1 MSLITSL
8 APTYA
13 IGSKICDEDREWVCR
28 SKTHCKLSPY
38 ASYFDQLNAW
48 EITAAEATVTKT
60 AATYAMG
67 KPDSLF
73 CTEKN
78 IEVPTDL
85 STLLTLVTGTKVEN
99 G

>member
-1 MSLITSL
+1 
-8 APTYA
+8 
-13 IGSKICDEDREWVCR
+13 V
-28 SKTHCKLSPY
+28 
-38 ASYFDQLNAW
+38 
-48 EITAAEATVTKT
+48 TVTKT
-60 AATYAMG
+60 AVTYEMG